1 MQEEDDEQVEMLS
14 AFETGERFSDAPS
27 AVLHERGIPLA
38 LRVRSGHFEEGGLN
52 LEGAQVFWGDIEFI
66 ALGTIRHVLGSLDAP
81 KGMMRQVVG
90 KMMGKSERAESKAA
104 RFQESVFLD
113 LYSSSHDAP
122 FRFEAANIN
131 YKSFLGKDAQ
141 YISQHNFYRLVVRL
155 ARGAQKASLN
165 DNALAFIL
173 RRRDQVRSYAAVYDF
188 ELEVQNDLARLEHLT
203 KTTQIDLSRDSY
215 VTEEEGEVES

>member
-1 MQEEDDEQVEMLS
+1 LQEDEEQVEVTS
-14 AFETGERFSDAPS
+14 AFHTGERLSDGPA

-38 LRVRSGHFEEGGLN
+38 LRVRSGNFEENGLN
-52 LEGAQVFWGDIEFI
+52 LQGAQVLWGDIEFI
-66 ALGTIRHVLGSLDAP
+66 ALGTIRHNLGSLDAP

-90 KMMGKSERAESKAA
+90 KMMGKSERAEAKAA

-113 LYSSSHDAP
+113 IYSSAHDAP

-141 YISQHNFYRLVVRL
+141 YISQHNFYRLVVRI
-155 ARGAQKASLN
+155 ARGAQAAALN

-173 RRRDQVRSYAAVYDF
+173 RRREQVRTYSAVYDF

-215 VTEEEGEVES
+215 VTEDEAGEPA